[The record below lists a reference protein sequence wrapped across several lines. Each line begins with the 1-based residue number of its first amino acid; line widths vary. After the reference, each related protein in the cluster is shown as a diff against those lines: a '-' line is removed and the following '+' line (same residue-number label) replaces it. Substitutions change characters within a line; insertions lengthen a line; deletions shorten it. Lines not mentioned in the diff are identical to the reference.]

1 MLVAMA
7 FLRFGD
13 RFFFQRRSDDPR
25 KGAAGMI
32 GCFGGKIAAGEGAL
46 GAVVREVAEETTLA
60 LDPSAFHY
68 LGTVEVTSDHNLE
81 PVRVEAEV
89 FLAELGTRDGFEA
102 VDGALVS
109 LGRVDIE
116 RHLPEMTPATR
127 AACQRYSLGQSQP
140 DR

>member
-7 FLRFGD
+7 FLRCGN

-81 PVRVEAEV
+81 PVRVKAEV
-89 FLAELGTRDGFEA
+89 FLAGLRARDGFEA
-102 VDGALVS
+102 LDGALVS
-109 LGRVDIE
+109 LARADIE

-127 AACQRYSLGQSQP
+127 AACQRFLLGQSQP